1 MYSATITFEIDCTV
15 ISNKYGFKIEKMT
28 PKFITGI
35 ILLIMYTNAQKMMYN
50 HFNYKCLKSIQ
61 TN

>member
-28 PKFITGI
+28 PKFITGDNFI
-35 ILLIMYTNAQKMMYN
+35 
-50 HFNYKCLKSIQ
+50 NYVHKCAEDDV
-61 TN
+61 